1 MIEKLTDKVAGNN
14 KGIVDKPIILNV
26 YGGMIPDLTLVDLP
40 GITRIAMAGTHQEG
54 KDIEKIT
61 KDMAM
66 RYERLT
72 PL

>member
-14 KGIVDKPIILNV
+14 KGIVDVPIILNV
-26 YGGMIPDLTLVDLP
+26 YGGHIPDLTLVDLP
-40 GITRIAMAGTHQEG
+40 GITRIAMAGTGQEG

-66 RYERLT
+66 RFVLI
-72 PL
+72 